1 VDLRGLRPGWLFH
14 DNQDFYGG
22 SVREQQPLWAF
33 QGHVSY
39 TFRPRLWVAADATY
53 YTGGRTTVGGT
64 LNQDFQSNSRVGLT
78 MAWPV
83 GLRHSIKLSW
93 STGAIPRIG
102 GDFQTLAVG
111 WQYLWL

>member
-1 VDLRGLRPGWLFH
+1 LK
-14 DNQDFYGG
+14 GG
-22 SVREQQPLWAF
+22 F
-33 QGHVSY
+33 Q
-39 TFRPRLWVAADATY
+39 R
-53 YTGGRTTVGGT
+53 
-64 LNQDFQSNSRVGLT
+64 NSRAGLT
-78 MAWPV
+78 LAWPV